1 MRSGGYEGLKFKPN
15 EYLLK
20 EIERKNVLAR
30 RALETT

>member
-1 MRSGGYEGLKFKPN
+1 MRSDGYERLKFKLG

-30 RALETT
+30 RALEAT